1 NVSRPLNR
9 LGMDSLMAVELRN
22 RIERRYQIKL
32 PMVQLLKDGTVTTV
46 AQALATELNSTHTT
60 APTTPDSAAETV
72 APHGAPVQEAPT
84 PAAHASV
91 PEPVAA
97 AQPAPQAPASAH
109 TTPDSELLDFLK
121 QEVAVVMGLRAERV
135 NVSRPLNRLGMD
147 SLMAVELRNRI
158 ERRYQIKLPMVQLLK
173 DGTVT
178 TVAQALATELN
189 STHTTAATTPDST
202 TAPTTAHAAPV
213 QKAAAPAPAPVA
225 PTAVPKP
232 AAADAQPVSQAPAPG
247 HATSDSELL
256 DFLKQEVAVVMGLR
270 AERVNVSRPLNRLGM
285 DSLMAVELRN
295 RIERRYQIKL
305 PMVQLLKDGTVTTVA
320 QALATELNS
329 TDASA

>member
-1 NVSRPLNR
+1 
-9 LGMDSLMAVELRN
+9 MDSLMAVELRN
-22 RIERRYQIKL
+22 RIQRRYQIKL

-60 APTTPDSAAETV
+60 ATTTPDSAAETV
-72 APHGAPVQEAPT
+72 APHSTPVQEAPT
-84 PAAHASV
+84 PAPAPAAPASV
-91 PEPVAA
+91 PKPLTA
-97 AQPAPQAPASAH
+97 AQPAPQAPASTH
-109 TTPDSELLDFLK
+109 TTTDSELLNFLK

-158 ERRYQIKLPMVQLLK
+158 QRRYQIKLPMVQLLK

-189 STHTTAATTPDST
+189 STNTTAATAPDSA
-202 TAPTTAHAAPV
+202 TAPPTAHAAPV

-225 PTAVPKP
+225 PTAVPEP

-247 HATSDSELL
+247 HATPDSELL

-270 AERVNVSRPLNRLGM
+270 AERVNVSRPLNR
-285 DSLMAVELRN
+285 
-295 RIERRYQIKL
+295 
-305 PMVQLLKDGTVTTVA
+305 
-320 QALATELNS
+320 
-329 TDASA
+329 